1 MQPKNT
7 YLFTILLFLSFF
19 SCKSSQ
25 SGRQL
30 TQEVEKKLLTIY
42 PGAYQ
47 TAKYLP
53 LLKNKRVAIVGNQTS
68 EINGVHL
75 VDTLLHSGINVIKVF
90 APEHGFRGQA
100 SAGEHVSNS
109 KDIKTGLPIISLY
122 GKHKKPTRADLHD
135 IDIIVFDIQDV
146 GVRFYTYL
154 STLHYV
160 MEAAAENAIPLLV
173 LDRPN
178 PNSDYIDGPV
188 MQPDNRSFVGLHPVP
203 IVYAMTIGEYARMI
217 NGEKWL
223 KNGVQTDL
231 TVIKINNYKHGDIYQ
246 LPVKPSPNLP
256 NYQAIR
262 LYPSLCLFEGT
273 DVSVGRGTNFPFQV
287 YGSPYLP
294 DTGFQF
300 TPEPNSGSKWPKH
313 QGEVCYGKDLRN
325 ITPPAEIYLD
335 WLVKTYK
342 LYPDKAIFF
351 NKFFDRL
358 SGDKALKQMIK
369 DGKSIIEIK
378 DTWQPEI
385 NKFKKIRSKYLI
397 YN

>member
-231 TVIKINNYKHGDIYQ
+231 TVIKINNYQHGDIYQ

-342 LYPDKAIFF
+342 LYPDKAIYF

-358 SGDKALKQMIK
+358 SGDKALKQMII

>member
-231 TVIKINNYKHGDIYQ
+231 TVIKINNYQHGDIYQ

>member
-231 TVIKINNYKHGDIYQ
+231 TVIKINNYKHGDICQ